1 MDLRILVLHSSGS
14 IAKGDGVVVGGMR
27 YKAQCTDRKYMDR
40 FVFPRTMVIFEVSLW
55 LAFPPLSDPET
66 YNMHILRI
74 WWLGWRMVSCGP
86 NRLGPRIFFSTQ
98 PRICLRNILPLP
110 LSKFG
115 GDGMWFWRRECN
127 LQIETM
133 PWWRLVRIVT
143 SGPENMF
150 NSLLGQNCNQR
161 QNCSRWTEVSCLRFQ
176 RTAMFEVEPFV
187 PHCKGP
193 HKKGHSD
200 KWAVWGVSQSS
211 CEVSGLPHFN
221 PVGAD

>member
-1 MDLRILVLHSSGS
+1 MHRQEIYGQVRISENNGDIWSFLVTRFSPSVWSGDVQYAHSQNLV
-14 IAKGDGVVVGGMR
+14 AGM
-27 YKAQCTDRKYMDR
+27 KN
-40 FVFPRTMVIFEVSLW
+40 VFLW
-55 LAFPPLSDPET
+55 
-66 YNMHILRI
+66 
-74 WWLGWRMVSCGP
+74 
-86 NRLGPRIFFSTQ
+86 TQ

-115 GDGMWFWRRECN
+115 GDGMWFWWRECN

-150 NSLLGQNCNQR
+150 NSLVGHNCNQR
-161 QNCSRWTEVSCLRFQ
+161 QNCSRWTEVSCLRFH

-193 HKKGHSD
+193 HKKGAR
-200 KWAVWGVSQSS
+200 W
-211 CEVSGLPHFN
+211 
-221 PVGAD
+221 